1 MATLTDIRPGKKR
14 LKRAYIAIILW
25 VVGRAIQ
32 VGARVDRDIKNEFE
46 ALPEGFTFYL
56 GIYPDGPYMVVGKN
70 EKGKVK
76 FLGMNPAGINVNLR
90 LSIKTMEAALL
101 VFTFQEGTC
110 LAFARER
117 FVADGELPQ
126 ALGIVRVL
134 NRIETL
140 LLPKI
145 IAKLAVKRYPKW
157 SELNPVRKYFTRV
170 AVYLGIVTG

>member
-1 MATLTDIRPGKKR
+1 M
-14 LKRAYIAIILW
+14 YIAIMLW

-32 VGARVDRDIKNEFE
+32 VGARVDPDIKKEF
-46 ALPEGFTFYL
+46 ADLPDDFAFYL

-76 FLGMNPAGINVNLR
+76 FLGMNPSGINLSLR
-90 LSIKTMEAALL
+90 LNIKTMEAAML
-101 VFTFQEGTC
+101 VFSFQEGTC

-134 NRIETL
+134 NRVETL
-140 LLPKI
+140 LLPKF
-145 IAKLAVKRYPKW
+145 IAKFAVKRYPKW
-157 SELNPVRKYFTRV
+157 SELNPVRKYLTRI

>member
-14 LKRAYIAIILW
+14 LKRAYIAIMLW

-32 VGARVDRDIKNEFE
+32 AGARVDRDIKNEFE